1 MWYCALNDRTFNQIP
16 PGLAVLLLNLYYVG
30 YLEIDLGVG
39 ERYQQGWRGPVATH
53 VCLTVLTQSLKAP
66 SSFALVGECPNTG
79 ACTGSRNLRSRHS
92 REVHLASRKH
102 WVLGRV

>member
-39 ERYQQGWRGPVATH
+39 ERYQQG
-53 VCLTVLTQSLKAP
+53 
-66 SSFALVGECPNTG
+66 
-79 ACTGSRNLRSRHS
+79 
-92 REVHLASRKH
+92 
-102 WVLGRV
+102 